1 MATYDKA
8 ETEKR
13 LEQDLPAW
21 SLEDGMLTRTYE
33 TGTWRL
39 TLMLANAIGFVA
51 EAAYHHPELI
61 LGYGELTVRLQSHDA
76 GGITDR
82 DFALAGRI
90 EALATWQPTD
100 EDALTGY
107 PEVWIT

>member
-51 EAAYHHPELI
+51 EAAYHHPTLT

-82 DFALAGRI
+82 DFALAARI

-107 PEVWIT
+107 PEAWIT